1 MDICI
6 VKQHSQNYKL
16 KIMTRL
22 TALNPEETT
31 GKSKELFDSI
41 KAKMGMVPNVM
52 RTMGNS
58 PAVLAAYLGFSSAMG
73 TSSLGNKLSEV
84 ISLAVANQ
92 NGCDYCNSAH
102 TFISGKMGI
111 SPDAIEAARLGQSEE
126 PKTAAALAFANAI
139 LLSRGK
145 VSDAEIEAVRNAGFT
160 EQAIA
165 EIVAAVALS
174 VFTNYFNNV
183 ANTEIDFPKL
193 SLISQ
198 Q

>member
-1 MDICI
+1 M
-6 VKQHSQNYKL
+6 S
-16 KIMTRL
+16 RL
-22 TALNPEETT
+22 TALKPEETT

-41 KAKMGMVPNVM
+41 KAKMGTVPNVM

-58 PAVLAAYLGFSSAMG
+58 PAVLSAYLGFSSAMA

-111 SPDAIEAARLGQSEE
+111 TPEAIEAARQGKSEE
-126 PKTAAALAFANAI
+126 PKTEAALTFVKAV
-139 LLSRGK
+139 LQTKGK
-145 VSDAEIEAVRNAGFT
+145 VSNAEIEDVRAAGFS

-165 EIVAAVALS
+165 ELVAAVALS

-183 ANTEIDFPKL
+183 ANTDIDFPKL
-193 SLISQ
+193 TLIAQ
-198 Q
+198 D